1 MYNVFFISNIL
12 KINSIL
18 VYPNIKKKNMTL
30 RHCLPKV
37 RHKKN
42 TPGEF

>member
-1 MYNVFFISNIL
+1 MDFWKEFY
-12 KINSIL
+12 
-18 VYPNIKKKNMTL
+18 KKKEL
-30 RHCLPKV
+30 SWHCLPKV